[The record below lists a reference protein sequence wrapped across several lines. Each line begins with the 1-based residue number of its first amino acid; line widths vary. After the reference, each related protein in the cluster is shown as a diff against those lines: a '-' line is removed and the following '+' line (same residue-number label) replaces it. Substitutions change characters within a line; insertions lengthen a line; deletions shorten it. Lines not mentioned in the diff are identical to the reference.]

1 MRSHTGQCSTRAPSA
16 VTLSKLQSA
25 DGDASGEEGP
35 SRQPPES
42 GVSFAQIASM
52 GFAATGPSLGPA
64 ATGTAGETA
73 LHF

>member
-1 MRSHTGQCSTRAPSA
+1 M
-16 VTLSKLQSA
+16 LQSA

-35 SRQPPES
+35 YRQPPES
-42 GVSFAQIASM
+42 GVSFARIASM

-64 ATGTAGETA
+64 ATGPAGETA